1 MKKRIV
7 YSVLV
12 SLAFVLTSCGTP
24 EKKKTAE
31 TKTAEANESSQIRID
46 TPYLPKSGSI
56 KVSGENVAIGD
67 IDFSIKKVSKLD
79 GVNGTKLAFIQY
91 KVTNNTQQKNRPSEF
106 WYRYVRVTQDSN
118 IPLTVG
124 ALPFEEKENKNGKLL
139 KKANRF
145 LEKEQTTDGAVLYV
159 LENDSDVKITY
170 LDTDYQ
176 EISSQNYSLD

>member
-1 MKKRIV
+1 
-7 YSVLV
+7 
-12 SLAFVLTSCGTP
+12 
-24 EKKKTAE
+24 
-31 TKTAEANESSQIRID
+31 
-46 TPYLPKSGSI
+46 
-56 KVSGENVAIGD
+56 
-67 IDFSIKKVSKLD
+67 
-79 GVNGTKLAFIQY
+79 
-91 KVTNNTQQKNRPSEF
+91 
-106 WYRYVRVTQDSN
+106 DSN

-124 ALPFEEKENKNGKLL
+124 ALPFEEKENKNGKLV